1 MKKITVEGIEI
12 NFNDLT
18 EEKQKEIYEKNKKK
32 YKQDASKSKYYSI
45 RLAVVKNETDSSE
58 LLNIMMRDEME
69 KYGNNKDLVGSI
81 FNNKIFKI
89 EEETMKNLA
98 TSSDWRYRQKVAK
111 ASRDSKLLNEML
123 RNEVNGDDDYD
134 VENTI
139 FENEIFEI
147 EEETIK
153 VLATAESWRNR
164 AKAAELS
171 KDSKLL
177 NEMLRNEVNGD
188 DDYDVENTIFE
199 NEIFEIEEETIK
211 VLATSDGWE
220 YRQKAA
226 ELSKDVNILLEMFT
240 SELKSDNR
248 DGAVLEAIIENDL
261 FEKEAL
267 LEYIQ
272 NNY

>member
-1 MKKITVEGIEI
+1 
-12 NFNDLT
+12 
-18 EEKQKEIYEKNKKK
+18 
-32 YKQDASKSKYYSI
+32 
-45 RLAVVKNETDSSE
+45 
-58 LLNIMMRDEME
+58 ME

>member
-45 RLAVVKNETDSSE
+45 RLAVVENETDSSE

-98 TSSDWRYRQKVAK
+98 TSSDWRYRRKVAK
-111 ASRDSKLLNEML
+111 ASR
-123 RNEVNGDDDYD
+123 
-134 VENTI
+134 
-139 FENEIFEI
+139 
-147 EEETIK
+147 
-153 VLATAESWRNR
+153 
-164 AKAAELS
+164 
-171 KDSKLL
+171 DSKLL

>member
-1 MKKITVEGIEI
+1 
-12 NFNDLT
+12 
-18 EEKQKEIYEKNKKK
+18 
-32 YKQDASKSKYYSI
+32 
-45 RLAVVKNETDSSE
+45 
-58 LLNIMMRDEME
+58 MRDEME

-171 KDSKLL
+171 KD
-177 NEMLRNEVNGD
+177 
-188 DDYDVENTIFE
+188 
-199 NEIFEIEEETIK
+199 
-211 VLATSDGWE
+211 
-220 YRQKAA
+220 
-226 ELSKDVNILLEMFT
+226 
-240 SELKSDNR
+240 
-248 DGAVLEAIIENDL
+248 
-261 FEKEAL
+261 
-267 LEYIQ
+267 
-272 NNY
+272 